1 MGSVPIVSDP
11 RTVGAALVAALLLSG
26 CAGGGGG
33 DAAGPASVAPTAV
46 AQQDEQG
53 SQDSPTEPQGED
65 KVYPELQLDDGLQ
78 PVDATAVP
86 PEPAAATPTATAAA
100 DSAGSPTFSLP
111 TVPLG
116 TPATSGSWEV
126 TIHGIV
132 DPLEPVNTISV
143 PEEGSRFVGLDME
156 VHHLG
161 TEPRTFSASFSTEM
175 LLTDGTF
182 VDVRVATLHEP
193 PGPGGEMKPGERQ
206 RGIVVYEVRQA
217 VDVTSDAVIVL
228 GRAFATSEPAYLALR

>member
-1 MGSVPIVSDP
+1 MGSVPIVTDP

-26 CAGGGGG
+26 CAGGGGA
-33 DAAGPASVAPTAV
+33 DTAAPTSAPASAATTDT
-46 AQQDEQG
+46 AQQDQ
-53 SQDSPTEPQGED
+53 QDQQGED
-65 KVYPELQLDDGLQ
+65 KTYPELQLDDRLE
-78 PVDATAVP
+78 PIPAP
-86 PEPAAATPTATAAA
+86 PAGADPTVAPAASEPAADAG
-100 DSAGSPTFSLP
+100 GSPTFSLP

-116 TPATSGSWEV
+116 TPAVSGSWEV

-217 VDVTSDAVIVL
+217 VDVITDAVIVL